1 MIGILDSGS
10 GGLTVLAALRRELP
24 SADVVYFGDIKHAPY
39 GSRSRREL
47 TQLTF
52 AALEL
57 LQNRGAKRMVS
68 ACNSISASLAIS
80 LYDSLDIVPTEL
92 VEMVGPTVAAFK
104 GVTGT
109 IAVCATPATIESGMY
124 EDGFRMIGV
133 DAIHIPI
140 PDLARAIEFGES
152 ETQIRAIV
160 EMALKPHLGNF
171 SVLVLACTHYPLVA
185 QVFADVVGSQVV
197 LFDPA
202 LAVAQRAKQRFWPQE
217 VGNGT
222 THFILS
228 QESAQFYEY
237 VEQLLPGLV
246 YTSEVI

>member
-52 AALEL
+52 TALEL
-57 LQNRGAKRMVS
+57 LQSRGAKRIVS
-68 ACNSISASLAIS
+68 ACNSVSASLAIS
-80 LYDSLDIVPTEL
+80 LYDSLDIVPKEL

-104 GVTGT
+104 GVTDT

-133 DAIHIPI
+133 DAIHLPI
-140 PDLARAIEFGES
+140 PDLARAIEFGDS
-152 ETQIRAIV
+152 EAQIRAII
-160 EMALKPHLGNF
+160 ETALKPQLGNF
-171 SVLVLACTHYPLVA
+171 SVLVLACTHYPLVT
-185 QVFADVVGSQVV
+185 QLFADVVGEGVV

-202 LAVAQRAKQRFWPQE
+202 LAVAERAKQRFWPQE

-228 QESAQFYEY
+228 QESSQFYEY
-237 VEQLLPGLV
+237 VERLLPGLV